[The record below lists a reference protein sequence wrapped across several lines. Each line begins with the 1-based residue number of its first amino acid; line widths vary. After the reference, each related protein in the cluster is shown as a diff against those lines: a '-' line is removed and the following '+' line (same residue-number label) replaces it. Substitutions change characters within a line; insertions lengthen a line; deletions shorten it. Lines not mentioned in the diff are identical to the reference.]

1 MCRELSLWK
10 TECEV
15 ELLHLAGS
23 DLEDLEF
30 QSRGAMPVM
39 DMPVMARLTRL
50 TRLSLSKQEVGSLPG
65 LQRFQNLQWL
75 CLDQSQNIQSALVV
89 PGGLTAL
96 QSLRMYDTRDSL
108 TDFSKQ
114 LQDMEPEAQQ
124 EAEQLRRTGE
134 ALLQLPSL
142 TEIFGRS
149 KLCMPGIL
157 DEQHG
162 WLRVPGPCSSCSEPW
177 DSLCEYCST
186 YKFFL
191 VKKSWFD
198 KLENV

>member
-1 MCRELSLWK
+1 MCRELSLRE

-23 DLEDLEF
+23 DLEYLNLE
-30 QSRGAMPVM
+30 SRGAMPVM
-39 DMPVMARLTRL
+39 DMPAMARLTRL
-50 TRLSLSKQEVGSLPG
+50 TRLSLSKQEVSSLPG

-75 CLDQSQNIQSALVV
+75 CLHQSQNIQSALVV

-96 QSLRMYDTRDSL
+96 RSLYMYDTTDSV
-108 TDFSKQ
+108 TAFSKQ

-124 EAEQLRRTGE
+124 EAQQLRRTGE

-142 TEIFGRS
+142 TEIYGRS

-157 DEQHG
+157 NEQHG
-162 WLRVPGPCSSCSEPW
+162 WLRNPGRCSSCSEPW
-177 DSLCEYCST
+177 DSLCECCST
-186 YKFFL
+186 YTFLL
-191 VKKSWFD
+191 VKKS
-198 KLENV
+198 